1 MTNEELAVEIQRGK
15 TEKLP
20 ELWAGVEGLVRWRAG
35 KLCAILGEDTRI
47 EFDELYDVGYIALI
61 RAVRTYNPE
70 KASFSTH
77 FMFFIRNAFA
87 EVTGYK
93 SFKQRNDPLRNAM
106 SLNTP
111 LQDDSDRTLEETI
124 PADVD
129 VEKET
134 TTKVWKQ
141 ELHKELEA
149 ILSGLEGDQ
158 ADVIRKHYYYNASF
172 EEIAKAMKL
181 HVNDVKRLNAAAM
194 SRLRA
199 PANLDRLRPYIERNE
214 RKSKRMCG
222 RSTTL
227 AQRIEQLSA
236 LRNSV

>member
-1 MTNEELAVEIQRGK
+1 MTNEELAVEIQQGK

-20 ELWAGVEGLVRWRAG
+20 ELWAGVEGLVRWKAG
-35 KLCAILGEDTRI
+35 KLCAILGDNTRI
-47 EFDELYDVGYIALI
+47 EFDELYDACYIALI
-61 RAVRTYNPE
+61 KAVRTYNPE
-70 KASFSTH
+70 KAAFSTH
-77 FMFFIRNAFA
+77 FMFFIRGAFA

-93 SFKQRNDPLRNAM
+93 SSKQRNDPLRNAM
-106 SLNTP
+106 SLNMP

-149 ILSGLEGDQ
+149 ILSGLEGNQ
-158 ADVIRKHYYYNASF
+158 AEVIRKHYYYNASF

-181 HVNDVKRLNAAAM
+181 HVNDVKHLNAAAM

-199 PANLDRLRPYIERNE
+199 PVNLNRLRPFYERNE
-214 RKSKRMCG
+214 RKSNRMCG
-222 RSTTL
+222 SSTPL
-227 AQRIEQLSA
+227 AQRIEQLAA
-236 LRNSV
+236 LRNSS